1 MLLWH
6 SLRFPQFLP
15 WLDRLV
21 CLLSPWCF
29 YFFNLC
35 LLQVRQYT
43 VLPLWLLDTTEKLTV
58 ITFLTCGGT
67 VGRFTLHKN
76 RKSLYVWR
84 KAIELLSLFFRCNT
98 NWKHCRLLW
107 DFLAL
112 KVLFKGSDCNNDDTR
127 GNKPCPWRQTFVL
140 CCGYGVCTLFFLL
153 FFFFPLLPY
162 VQLLYS
168 RLAPLPHP
176 ITLYVLRIG
185 HSPEAEQAPPLA
197 TAARLVALS
206 QVIWG
211 KWATQ
216 RR

>member
-67 VGRFTLHKN
+67 VGRFTLHKS

-140 CCGYGVCTLFFLL
+140 CCGYGVCTLFV
-153 FFFFPLLPY
+153 FFVFPPYCLMYSSYTAAWLPSPIPSLCMSSES
-162 VQLLYS
+162 VTRLKQS
-168 RLAPLPHP
+168 RPLPWQQQ
-176 ITLYVLRIG
+176 LD
-185 HSPEAEQAPPLA
+185 
-197 TAARLVALS
+197 
-206 QVIWG
+206 
-211 KWATQ
+211 
-216 RR
+216 

>member
-140 CCGYGVCTLFFLL
+140 CCGYGVCTLFFC
-153 FFFFPLLPY
+153 FFSPYCLMYSSYTAAWLPSPIPSLCMSSES
-162 VQLLYS
+162 VTRLKQS
-168 RLAPLPHP
+168 RPLPWQQQ
-176 ITLYVLRIG
+176 LD
-185 HSPEAEQAPPLA
+185 
-197 TAARLVALS
+197 
-206 QVIWG
+206 
-211 KWATQ
+211 
-216 RR
+216 